1 MMSQYRNRL
10 PQLREDLFITDGG
23 LETTLVFHEGI
34 DLPYFAAFHL
44 LKDDAGFDTLHHY
57 FARYVKIARRWGF
70 GIVLEAPTWRANP
83 DWGAKL
89 GYDAVTLADA
99 NRKAI
104 GLLLEIRAAYET
116 LETPVVISGNL
127 GPRGDGYLAASRMS
141 IEVAREYHRPQMET
155 FAQTDADMVSAL
167 TLNYVEEAIGIV
179 QAARDAAMPVAIS
192 FTVETDGRLPSGDQL
207 AEAIQRTDDETNAYA
222 AYYMINCA
230 HPTHFEQV
238 LQEGGHWRERIRG
251 LRANASKRSHAE
263 LDESTELDIG
273 NPQELGEQYCALRTL
288 LPRLTVLGGC
298 CGTDHRHVEAIC
310 DACHAYVETS
320 L

>member
-1 MMSQYRNRL
+1 MRQYRNRL
-10 PQLREDLFITDGG
+10 PQLRDDLFITDGG
-23 LETTLVFHEGI
+23 LETTLIFHEGI
-34 DLPYFAAFHL
+34 ALPYFAAFHL
-44 LKDDAGFDTLHHY
+44 LKDDTGFDTLFHY
-57 FARYVKIARRWGF
+57 FTRYVKIARRWGF

-116 LETPVVISGNL
+116 LETPIVISGNL
-127 GPRGDGYLAASRMS
+127 GPRGDGYRADSQMS
-141 IEVAREYHRPQMET
+141 IDVAWEYHRPQIET

-192 FTVETDGRLPSGDQL
+192 FTVETDGHLPSGDRL
-207 AEAIQRTDDETNAYA
+207 AEAIQRTEQETNGYV
-222 AYYMINCA
+222 AYYLINCA
-230 HPTHFEQV
+230 HPTHFEQA
-238 LQEGGHWRERIRG
+238 LQEDGHWRKRIRG

-263 LDESTELDIG
+263 LDESADLDIG
-273 NPQELGEQYCALRTL
+273 NPQKLGEQYRRLRDL
-288 LPRLTVLGGC
+288 LPCLTVLGGC

-310 DACHAYVETS
+310 DACHAHVEIS